1 MIRNDDKRA
10 SGPDGPGGVAEAMN
24 RVLDAEREALAE
36 VEACRV
42 EAEKSLEAARH
53 EARTILERAERIAR
67 DIHARTERLATTRAR
82 RMVEAAREEDNRGS
96 RETLLESAVGRLAA
110 RMTGGSDA

>member
-1 MIRNDDKRA
+1 VIQKNDSRA

-24 RVLDAEREALAE
+24 RVLDAERTALAE

-53 EARTILERAERIAR
+53 EARTILERAERLAR
-67 DIHARTERLATTRAR
+67 EIHARTEKLATARAR
-82 RMVEAAREEDNRGS
+82 RMVEAARGEEDPASRGS
-96 RETLLESAVGRLAA
+96 RLESAVTRLAA
-110 RMTGGSDA
+110 RMTGGPDA